1 MINLQ
6 KKNKN
11 LKKLIK
17 NEKFIK
23 EILKINDN
31 QGIIKKFNLYGVD
44 LNKVEFN
51 ELCNILENNFNLN
64 KTSYEVASIDS
75 PIAIDHSSINKKT
88 IINFKD

>member
-1 MINLQ
+1 MQ

-23 EILKINDN
+23 EILKINDS
-31 QGIIKKFNLYGVD
+31 QDIVKKFHLYGVD

-51 ELCNILENNFNLN
+51 ELCNILENNLKLN
-64 KTSYEVASIDS
+64 KTDYEVPSIDS
-75 PIAIDHSSINKKT
+75 PIAIDCSSINKKT
-88 IINFKD
+88 AIKFKD

>member
-23 EILKINDN
+23 ELLKINDN
-31 QGIIKKFNLYGVD
+31 QGIVQKFNLYGVD

-51 ELCNILENNFNLN
+51 ELCNILENNLNLN

-75 PIAIDHSSINKKT
+75 PIAIDHSTINKKT